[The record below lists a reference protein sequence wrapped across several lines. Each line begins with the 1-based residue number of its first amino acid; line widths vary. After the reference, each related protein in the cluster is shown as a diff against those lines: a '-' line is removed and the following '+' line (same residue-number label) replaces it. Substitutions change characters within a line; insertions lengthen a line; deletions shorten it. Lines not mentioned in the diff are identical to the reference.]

1 MKNSIEPL
9 KLSLNDTQVLKGVA
23 LLLLLCHH
31 CWYTGEGFDDVFVY
45 GKPIFKQIGI
55 FGKLCVSLFVFLS
68 GYGLTIGAI
77 KNNGVGNIMH
87 FYRKRYVKLM
97 INYWLIWLL
106 FVPLGVF
113 FFDRSFPSVYGDN
126 YVFKALA
133 DFFGVHSIVIGNVHG
148 YNSTWWFYSCII
160 LFYLFYPLI
169 WKYRKFW
176 FLTIP
181 LTLLVPEV
189 CGAIPLRHGGVW
201 GYLFSYSLSFVCGML
216 FANSDL
222 PSVKFSIGAKCF
234 MVGIFLLICFF
245 RLKASNTVLWDSLIC
260 VWGVFVYQQ
269 WSRLEYVSKTFA
281 FLGRHSFNIFLFHT
295 FIYVYYFHDYIFW
308 SRNPI
313 LIFATLLMV
322 SIIISVLIEKLK
334 EVLKINYLQKILVG

>member
-1 MKNSIEPL
+1 MVVSNQTF

-31 CWYTGEGFDDVFVY
+31 CWYTGEGFDDVFVF
-45 GKPIFKQIGI
+45 GKPVFQQIGV
-55 FGKLCVSLFVFLS
+55 FCKLCVSLFVFLS
-68 GYGLTIGAI
+68 GYGLTVGAM
-77 KNNGVGNIMH
+77 KDNGVGKVVN
-87 FYRKRYVKLM
+87 FYRKRYFKLM
-97 INYWLIWLL
+97 VNYWFIWLL

-113 FFDRSFPSVYGDN
+113 VFDRTFPAVYGEN

-133 DFFGVHSIVIGNVHG
+133 DFFGLHNIIVGHFNG
-148 YNSTWWFYSCII
+148 YNPTWWFYGCII
-160 LFYLFYPLI
+160 LLYLSYPLI
-169 WKYRKFW
+169 WKYRDYW
-176 FLTIP
+176 FLLILFAL
-181 LTLLVPEV
+181 LTPVLGKFLRNGGAFKYLLP
-189 CGAIPLRHGGVW
+189 
-201 GYLFSYSLSFVCGML
+201 FVCGMSYAYL
-216 FANSDL
+216 KIPIGN
-222 PSVKFSIGAKCF
+222 VKISGKFFLTIIF
-234 MVGIFLLICFF
+234 FLLCAYRFF
-245 RLKASNTVLWDSLIC
+245 ISNAIAWDSVII
-260 VWGVFVYQQ
+260 VWGVYLYKCF
-269 WSRLEYVSKTFA
+269 LPMKNFYVALS

>member
-1 MKNSIEPL
+1 MVVSNQTF

-31 CWYTGEGFDDVFVY
+31 CWYTGEGFDDVFVF
-45 GKPIFKQIGI
+45 GKPVFQQMGV
-55 FGKLCVSLFVFLS
+55 FCKLCVSLFVFLS
-68 GYGLTIGAI
+68 GYGLTIGAM
-77 KNNGVGNIMH
+77 KNNGVGKLMT
-87 FYRKRYVKLM
+87 FYKKRYFKLM
-97 INYWLIWLL
+97 INYWVIWLL

-113 FFDRSFPSVYGDN
+113 FLGRSFPDVYGDN

-133 DFFGVHSIVIGNVHG
+133 DFFGIHSLVMGSVHG

-160 LFYLFYPLI
+160 VLYFLYPLI

-176 FLTIP
+176 FLIIP
-181 LTLLVPEV
+181 LSLLVPEI
-189 CGAIPLRHGGVW
+189 CGALPLKHGGIW
-201 GYLFSYSLSFVCGML
+201 GYLLSYSLPFVCGVL
-216 FANSDL
+216 FANSAI
-222 PSVKFSIGAKCF
+222 PTVKFSILGKIF
-234 MVGIFLLICFF
+234 LVGILLLLCFY
-245 RLKASNTVLWDSLIC
+245 RLKMSNTVLWESLIC

-269 WSRLEYVSKTFA
+269 WSRIGFISKIFA

>member
-1 MKNSIEPL
+1 MVSNQTF
-9 KLSLNDTQVLKGVA
+9 KLSLHDTQVLKGVA

-31 CWYTGEGFDDVFVY
+31 CWYTGEGFDDVFVF
-45 GKPIFKQIGI
+45 GKPVFQQIGV

-68 GYGLTIGAI
+68 GYGLTVGAM
-77 KNNGVGNIMH
+77 KNNGVGKVVH
-87 FYRKRYVKLM
+87 FYRKRYFKLM
-97 INYWLIWLL
+97 VNYWFIWLL

-113 FFDRSFPSVYGDN
+113 VFDRNFPAVYGDN
-126 YVFKALA
+126 YVYRALV
-133 DFFGVHSIVIGNVHG
+133 DFFGLHSVIIGSSSG
-148 YNSTWWFYSCII
+148 YNATWWFYSCII
-160 LFYLFYPLI
+160 LLYFFYPLI
-169 WKYRKFW
+169 WKYRNFW

-181 LTLLVPEV
+181 LALLIPEV
-189 CGAIPLRHGGVW
+189 CGLIHLRHGGIW
-201 GYLFSYSLSFVCGML
+201 GYLLGYSLPFVCGVL
-216 FANSDL
+216 LANSAI
-222 PSVKFSIGAKCF
+222 PTVKFSILGKIF
-234 MVGIFLLICFF
+234 LVGILLLLCFY
-245 RLKASNTVLWDSLIC
+245 RLKMSNTVLWESLIC

-269 WSRLEYVSKTFA
+269 WFRLDIVSKTFA